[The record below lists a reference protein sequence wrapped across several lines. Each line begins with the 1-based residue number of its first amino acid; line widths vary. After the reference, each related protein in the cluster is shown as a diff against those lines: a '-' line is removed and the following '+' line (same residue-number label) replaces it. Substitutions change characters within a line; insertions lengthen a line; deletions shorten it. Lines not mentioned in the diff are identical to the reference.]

1 MTESVAT
8 ATTIACEIVRRPVDL
23 ISASI
28 ALTGPQDACR
38 AAVVSLAFRTAA
50 NSDIVWN
57 SFLPSNLPL
66 SALRELSPLAPSKKA
81 LFMRLSDGPVLL
93 VDGLTNIW
101 LDKETG
107 AMCYM
112 LSARKLSIDWSEMR
126 RGGISR
132 ACGALLG
139 DPRFSSQRA
148 DGWMELELGDFHNGE
163 GDDGEVSISL
173 VDTSFRRSGLIV
185 LGIEI
190 IAKGQEA

>member
-1 MTESVAT
+1 MNRIFSDAAKCWRGSRLEIHGKINSSMLSKHTTYT
-8 ATTIACEIVRRPVDL
+8 AYIVLGVDDGCCCFGSCQKTPVTI
-23 ISASI
+23 
-28 ALTGPQDACR
+28 
-38 AAVVSLAFRTAA
+38 SLGGRT
-50 NSDIVWN
+50 STRD
-57 SFLPSNLPL
+57 
-66 SALRELSPLAPSKKA
+66 
-81 LFMRLSDGPVLL
+81 VLL
-93 VDGLTNIW
+93 DSHDLEHLHSW
-101 LDKETG
+101 Q
-107 AMCYM
+107 
-112 LSARKLSIDWSEMR
+112 MR
-126 RGGISR
+126 RGGISSR